1 MNTLVEKED
10 PHAPPGGRTDTPGGW
25 RRELQ
30 IIVNRHA
37 GVRVNGNVA
46 SHRTRELTASVLFAV
61 FGTLAGLGFKLQN
74 PRNLGERHIEALVRH
89 WHWQGRAIST
99 MQNELSVL
107 RKFAIW
113 IGKKGM
119 VRGLPDYLPEVP
131 KTELKR
137 QSAAVT
143 SKSWTKNGVN
153 IDEKIALADALNER
167 FGLMLRLAVA
177 FGLRRKEILML
188 KPWKCDHGDYLSV
201 YPNAGPKGGRARNV
215 RIMNGYQRDVLDHV
229 KSRMPKGDAMG
240 WKTTRRGKPATLA
253 YNLKEY
259 ERRMAEI
266 GVTKSMAG
274 VSGHGLRAEWS
285 ENSAMTDPDNPF
297 VPPTLGGTAD
307 QMPAEDLEVA
317 LSKVS
322 EMLGHSR
329 PGVTSSYYG
338 HFEGFRR
345 APRKLNDEQRQGRSA
360 KSRSVPRGVASM
372 PPVEVSKGKHQE
384 KGGRRRTD
392 ALLDVRQ
399 MDLPLKDSVVLFKP
413 RAPESGKEISGKES

>member
-1 MNTLVEKED
+1 MNALVVQD
-10 PHAPPGGRTDTPGGW
+10 TRTAPPAGRTDAHGGW

-30 IIVNRHA
+30 TIVDRHA
-37 GVRVNGNVA
+37 GIRVNGNVA
-46 SHRTRELTASVLFAV
+46 SHRTRELSASVLFAV

-74 PRNLGERHIEALVRH
+74 PRNLGERHVEALVRH
-89 WHWQGRAIST
+89 WHWQGRAVAT

-119 VRGLPDYLPEVP
+119 VRALQDYLPDVP
-131 KTELKR
+131 KIDLQRRAGTVE
-137 QSAAVT
+137 
-143 SKSWTKNGVN
+143 SKSWSQNGIN
-153 IDEKIALADALNER
+153 IDEKIAQADALNER

-188 KPWKCDHGDYLSV
+188 KPWKCDHGDYLAV
-201 YPNAGPKGGRARNV
+201 YPNAGPKGGRARNLPLT
-215 RIMNGYQRDVLDHV
+215 NSYQREVLDYV
-229 KSRMPKGDAMG
+229 KARMPKGDAMG
-240 WKTTRRGKPATLA
+240 WKTTRRGRPATLA

-259 ERRMAEI
+259 ERRMEEI
-266 GVTKSMAG
+266 GITRNTAG
-274 VSGHGLRAEWS
+274 VTGHGLRAEFS
-285 ENSAMTDPDNPF
+285 ENAAMTNPERPF

-307 QMPAEDLEVA
+307 QMPAEDLNQA
-317 LSKVS
+317 LSQVS

-329 PGVTSSYYG
+329 MGVTSSYYG

-345 APRKLNDEQRQGRSA
+345 APRKVSDEQRQARSA
-360 KSRSVPRGVASM
+360 KSRPVPRGVG
-372 PPVEVSKGKHQE
+372 PVSPAAGRKGSAQE
-384 KGGRRRTD
+384 RAGRRRTD

-413 RAPESGKEISGKES
+413 RAPESGKDS

>member
-1 MNTLVEKED
+1 MNALVVQDASRAE
-10 PHAPPGGRTDTPGGW
+10 RTDSPGGW

-30 IIVNRHA
+30 TIVNRHA

-89 WHWQGRAIST
+89 WHWQGRAVST

-119 VRGLPDYLPEVP
+119 VRGLEDYLPEVP
-131 KTELKR
+131 RAQLRRKA
-137 QSAAVT
+137 SAVA
-143 SKSWTKNGVN
+143 SKSWTHNGIN
-153 IDEKIALADALNER
+153 IDEKIAQADALNER

-188 KPWKCDHGDYLSV
+188 KPWKCDHGDYLAV
-201 YPNAGPKGGRARNV
+201 YANAGPKGGRARNV
-215 RIMNGYQRDVLDHV
+215 PIKNGYQRDVLDYV
-229 KSRMPKGDAMG
+229 KSRMPKGDAMS
-240 WKTTRRGKPATLA
+240 WKTTRRGKPATLQ

-259 ERRMAEI
+259 ERRMEEI
-266 GVTKSMAG
+266 GITRREAG
-274 VSGHGLRAEWS
+274 VSGHGLRAEFT
-285 ENSAMTDPDNPF
+285 ENAGLTNPEKPF

-307 QMPAEDLEVA
+307 QMSAEDMDVA
-317 LSKVS
+317 LSQVS

-329 PGVTSSYYG
+329 TSVTSSYYG
-338 HFEGFRR
+338 SFEGFRR
-345 APRKLNDEQRQGRSA
+345 APRKVSDDERQARSA
-360 KSRSVPRGVASM
+360 KSRPVPRGVAAPSS
-372 PPVEVSKGKHQE
+372 PAGVSQGKSQG
-384 KGGRRRTD
+384 KVGRRR
-392 ALLDVRQ
+392 AEVLLDVRQ

-413 RAPESGKEISGKES
+413 RAPESGKETSGKES